1 MSWKTINSILGLA
14 TVDEEF
20 RRALLA
26 NPLNAVQAQQI
37 ELTEEEQEAFKAISA
52 ANLSELSQQL
62 IALLD
67 KK

>member
-1 MSWKTINSILGLA
+1 MSWKIINTILGLA

-26 NPLNAVQAQQI
+26 DPLAAVQAQQI
-37 ELTEEEQEAFKAISA
+37 ELTAEEQDAFRAISA
-52 ANLSELSQQL
+52 GNLSEFSQQL